1 MIQITYADVV
11 PVFVTLLSLSQFY
24 LVRFIQKGKAQ
35 FWAISIALFVL
46 VLEFFPHR
54 AHLVY
59 LYILA
64 TDLLLV
70 SCHSSRIQRILTRQL
85 PFLLLFLGWYL
96 IPRGAN
102 GGGEN
107 PQIIVQSIS
116 ILKNNGINAIINFTN
131 LLLAPLDVL
140 WPSLI
145 ALSQHVKVT
154 IGIAVTLLSL
164 ILMRVS
170 WRKYRDLARLH
181 AYSFFLVIA
190 GLVAYLL
197 FNPDFVIAGI
207 SRYHTYTQ
215 LGFVLY
221 IASGFF
227 LLRALSPKSII
238 KASITLLLGAYI
250 LASSAATLAY
260 TTALNK
266 NHSFPAKRFYQE
278 LKTFLPELQ
287 PNAFLY
293 FDKTNKLPY
302 DSSEFTRVGRLST
315 EAAFAA
321 MYATPMQYLRYTE
334 NFEDIAAFASEHP
347 DNTENIYSFYVSENR
362 LLDTT
367 KYVRAWFENPTE
379 TIDLTTK
386 WQTKD
391 SIQTHVATCDNRYSV
406 GIPPTVTSPKLNIRS
421 VTPVT
426 LQFSLRITPLDLF
439 PFTFPYYQSDVTHEE
454 ETIGEAVTKHP
465 SLSPKTLQGLIAL
478 QTESS
483 KQVVSEVTT
492 SSYFPPDIPGY
503 AADGDVRTLWTA
515 DVTAWNRDKHASV
528 TLDLPFAQEI
538 QRILV
543 TPGSMQRLLTAIRVA
558 VRQQDSGPW
567 QEIQTV
573 NDANMSEYE
582 PYEIAFSPVTAKQ
595 FLLTITQTNTRLAP
609 QIAELELL
617 SSTWKNMTLPD
628 IIGYRTNPYTSVP
641 DIFTMQQL
649 RSAWQ
654 YTQPLRLYWK
664 KDKDW
669 DFRRRNYV
677 EFPALADG
685 ALRTYTITIP
695 AGGRTLEKLRLA
707 GFIIP
712 STISLDQ

>member
-1 MIQITYADVV
+1 MNKRWKKLIVPLLVMLSLVSLHPVANMFFWRDDYTLLYKIQQHESALYPYQLVIPYFTPLYQWFGLEPRGYFVLGLLLYAVSSVAVFIFFRSITKTSIAFFASLLYASGLVALENMIQITYADVV

-102 GGGEN
+102 GGGAN

-347 DNTENIYSFYVSENR
+347 DNTENIYSFYISENR

-391 SIQTHVATCDNRYSV
+391 
-406 GIPPTVTSPKLNIRS
+406 
-421 VTPVT
+421 
-426 LQFSLRITPLDLF
+426 
-439 PFTFPYYQSDVTHEE
+439 
-454 ETIGEAVTKHP
+454 
-465 SLSPKTLQGLIAL
+465 
-478 QTESS
+478 
-483 KQVVSEVTT
+483 
-492 SSYFPPDIPGY
+492 
-503 AADGDVRTLWTA
+503 
-515 DVTAWNRDKHASV
+515 
-528 TLDLPFAQEI
+528 
-538 QRILV
+538 
-543 TPGSMQRLLTAIRVA
+543 
-558 VRQQDSGPW
+558 
-567 QEIQTV
+567 
-573 NDANMSEYE
+573 
-582 PYEIAFSPVTAKQ
+582 
-595 FLLTITQTNTRLAP
+595 
-609 QIAELELL
+609 
-617 SSTWKNMTLPD
+617 
-628 IIGYRTNPYTSVP
+628 
-641 DIFTMQQL
+641 
-649 RSAWQ
+649 
-654 YTQPLRLYWK
+654 
-664 KDKDW
+664 
-669 DFRRRNYV
+669 
-677 EFPALADG
+677 
-685 ALRTYTITIP
+685 
-695 AGGRTLEKLRLA
+695 
-707 GFIIP
+707 
-712 STISLDQ
+712 